1 MSWWNKPKTE
11 QEQTTLTKLMERM
24 GLMDIEMV
32 KMSAQLDNCDQKI
45 KVLRGFMNKF
55 RGEFDLKAG
64 DTTYKLKFTINSMVL
79 LEETLGKS
87 VNQIGVDVGIK
98 ELRALIWAGLQHHHP
113 NSTNLSDTQECRSTM
128 LDRPPSQLFLCRHSG
143 SE

>member
-45 KVLRGFMNKF
+45 KVLRGFMNKKLNLVDPEPEEADQEEEIPSD
-55 RGEFDLKAG
+55 GFDFLR
-64 DTTYKLKFTINSMVL
+64 TTVK
-79 LEETLGKS
+79 
-87 VNQIGVDVGIK
+87 
-98 ELRALIWAGLQHHHP
+98 
-113 NSTNLSDTQECRSTM
+113 
-128 LDRPPSQLFLCRHSG
+128 
-143 SE
+143 